1 MIRCRKDVLSM
12 ELSTYLK
19 ELEHLVNTDSGSEYP
34 EGLNTVAAFFS
45 SRFRDMGWIVREF
58 DLAPDSGTCLV
69 CANRDA
75 DHYDVML
82 MGHMD
87 TVFLKGTCAHRPFRI
102 EGNRAY
108 GPGVCDMKQGCL
120 MMYYILKELPT
131 EINEKLNILAVFNPD
146 EEIGSKYS
154 QDSYIPYAKKT
165 DYAFLYE
172 ARNAKGFCCHQRK
185 GAVRFNVEF
194 TGKAGHCGFVF
205 ENDARSAISEMA
217 RWIVALDQLQSKER
231 DTSVNIGVVSG
242 GTKSNVVAD
251 HASMSVDIRFSC
263 SEEVQRIEEA
273 LAQLQKQAEA
283 NGILT
288 AVTNKRSKLAWVPNA
303 QAKAYL
309 AHITELAAQN
319 GIPLAFKAR
328 GGLSDANLIAQY
340 GPICLDGLGPAGGS
354 GHSEDEY
361 LLLDSI
367 LPSFQLNNL
376 LLQDLADN
384 K

>member
-1 MIRCRKDVLSM
+1 
-12 ELSTYLK
+12 
-19 ELEHLVNTDSGSEYP
+19 
-34 EGLNTVAAFFS
+34 
-45 SRFRDMGWIVREF
+45 
-58 DLAPDSGTCLV
+58 
-69 CANRDA
+69 
-75 DHYDVML
+75 ML

-87 TVFLKGTCAHRPFRI
+87 TVFFKGTCAQRPFRI
-102 EGNRAY
+102 EGDRAY

-120 MMYYILKELPT
+120 MIYHVLKELPA

-154 QDSYIPYAKKT
+154 QNTYIPYAKKT

-185 GAVRFNVEF
+185 GAVRLNVEF

-217 RWIVALDQLQSKER
+217 RWIVALDQLQSKEL

-251 HASMSVDIRFSC
+251 HASMSVDIRFSRP
-263 SEEVQRIEEA
+263 EEVQRIEEA
-273 LAQLQKQAEA
+273 LDRLQKQAET
-283 NGILT
+283 NGILAT
-288 AVTNKRSKLAWVPNA
+288 VENKRSKLSWVPNE
-303 QAKAYL
+303 QAKTYL
-309 AHITELAAQN
+309 THITELAAQN

-328 GGLSDANLIAQY
+328 GGLSDANIIAQY
-340 GPICLDGLGPAGGS
+340 GPVCLDGLGPAGGN
-354 GHSEDEY
+354 GHSAEEY

-367 LPSFQLNNL
+367 QPSFDLANL
-376 LLQDLADN
+376 LLQDLAEH